1 MTLSYVVNLM
11 TREQDMSDISG
22 GGEKLECGY
31 RLSLISFSSLFI
43 FIHYLICVFS
53 FPSCFSSPVF
63 PLFFLPNITGKMP
76 LLFFHDILFS
86 FCFQSCSWGSSKG
99 EPGSS
104 WWSRASCHVSIS
116 TASCPSLTE
125 KLMWCGGGYMI
136 TNWDPDSWDNKHVCS
151 VFS

>member
-1 MTLSYVVNLM
+1 MTSLYVVNLM
-11 TREQDMSDISG
+11 TREQDMSDIPE
-22 GGEKLECGY
+22 GGEKLVCGY
-31 RLSLISFSSLFI
+31 LQTFSVWSHFLPFLFLYTTSSVHSF
-43 FIHYLICVFS
+43 C
-53 FPSCFSSPVF
+53 FPSCFSSF
-63 PLFFLPNITGKMP
+63 FLLNITIKMPLFFFYNV
-76 LLFFHDILFS
+76 LLS

-125 KLMWCGGGYMI
+125 KLTLCGGGYTI
-136 TNWDPDSWDNKHVCS
+136 TNWDPDRWDNKHVCS